1 MQKLTTAFVVFV
13 NCLLVS
19 VAGFGQEKQQE
30 SATGDQAKIE
40 EVFRLFAEANNFQIT
55 ERYQRL
61 MTPNSKATLV
71 FSQFFLAGIRGPDKE
86 VGPYPEFLKKWKP
99 EFEKVFEENY
109 KGKEIDSYMP
119 MIAALSKWDR
129 LDESMLDYM
138 EQAKISHRPHYDEHL
153 QKLKIEDH
161 KASAEFKIWTNS
173 GIIGQF
179 SDDGVKRIDAG
190 TLKVYFR
197 KIEGKWLI
205 SNDMEYEGAIPDK

>member
-1 MQKLTTAFVVFV
+1 MQKSTSTLVVFV

-30 SATGDQAKIE
+30 SATGDQANIE

-71 FSQFFLAGIRGPDKE
+71 FGQILFGSIRRPDKE
-86 VGPYPEFLKKWKP
+86 VGPYPKFLKQWKG
-99 EFEKVFEENY
+99 EFEKFFEENHEGEEFDTY
-109 KGKEIDSYMP
+109 TP

-129 LDESMLDYM
+129 LDECMLDYL
-138 EQAKISHRPHYDEHL
+138 EQAKISRRPHYDEHL
-153 QKLKIEDH
+153 QKLKIENH

-179 SDDGVKRIDAG
+179 SNDGVKKIGAG

-197 KIEGKWLI
+197 KIDGKWLI

>member
-1 MQKLTTAFVVFV
+1 MQKLTATFVVIV
-13 NCLLVS
+13 ICQLVY
-19 VAGFGQEKQQE
+19 VAGFGQEKQQDNV
-30 SATGDQAKIE
+30 AGDQAKIE
-40 EVFRLFAEANNFQIT
+40 EVFRLFAEANNFQII

-86 VGPYPEFLKKWKP
+86 FGPYPEFLKKWKP
-99 EFEKVFEENY
+99 DFEKFFEENH
-109 KGKEIDSYMP
+109 KGEEIDSYMP

-129 LDESMLDYM
+129 LDECMLDYLD
-138 EQAKISHRPHYDEHL
+138 QAKISRRPHYDEHL
-153 QKLKIEDH
+153 QKLKIEDQ
-161 KASAEFKIWTNS
+161 KASAEFKIWTNT

-179 SDDGVKRIDAG
+179 SNDGVKKIGAG